1 MLGLPKTTEFNKRIP
16 KQKFYEKMAVTP
28 AIKKVFAEQIKMIY
42 WRNKIAATTVNLA
55 AGEKVSELQ
64 VFEILLNQPSLDEA
78 ALLQIDRALPYHV
91 LFILT
96 HDGKQQAWIAYKE
109 AQQYGNAFKI
119 VQYYHTDWKEAET
132 LQLHFEGQSVD
143 AVYENYVRQIAGQ
156 NIVADSHNLQ
166 NDVTRSEEIHA
177 LQKQIET
184 LQERIRKEKQF
195 NRQVEMNAE
204 VKRLQKVLEEMEGR

>member
-16 KQKFYEKMAVTP
+16 KQKFYEKMAVAP

-42 WRNKIAATTVNLA
+42 WRNKIAVTTVNLA
-55 AGEKVSELQ
+55 AGEKV
-64 VFEILLNQPSLDEA
+64 NQPSLDEA

-109 AQQYGNAFKI
+109 AQQSGNAFKI
-119 VQYYHTDWKEAET
+119 VQYYHTDWKEAES

-166 NDVTRSEEIHA
+166 NDVTRSKEIHA

-204 VKRLQKVLEEMEGR
+204 VKRLQKMLEEMEGR

>member
-28 AIKKVFAEQIKMIY
+28 AIKKVFAEQIKTIY
-42 WRNKIAATTVNLA
+42 WRNKIATTTVNLA
-55 AGEKVSELQ
+55 AGEKVTELQ
-64 VFEILLNQPSLDEA
+64 VFEIMLNQPSLDEA
-78 ALLQIDRALPYHV
+78 VLLQIDRALPYHV

-96 HDGKQQAWIAYKE
+96 YDGKQQAWIAYKD
-109 AQQYGNAFKI
+109 AQQSGNAFKI
-119 VQYYHTDWKEAET
+119 VQYYHTDWKETET
-132 LQLHFEGQSVD
+132 LHLYFEGQSVD

-156 NIVADSHNLQ
+156 NIIADSHDLK
-166 NDVTRSEEIHA
+166 NDVTHSKEIQT

-204 VKRLQKVLEEMEGR
+204 VKKLQIILEEMKAR

>member
-28 AIKKVFAEQIKMIY
+28 AIKKVFAEQIKTIY

-55 AGEKVSELQ
+55 AGEIVSELQ

-109 AQQYGNAFKI
+109 AQQSGNAFKI

-132 LQLHFEGQSVD
+132 LQLHFEGQTVD
-143 AVYENYVRQIAGQ
+143 AVYENYVRQIAGKEIQ
-156 NIVADSHNLQ
+156 PVGNNNLKE
-166 NDVTRSEEIHA
+166 DIERSERKRT
-177 LQKQIET
+177 LQKKIDDLRT
-184 LQERIRKEKQF
+184 KIRKEKQF
-195 NRQVEMNAE
+195 NRQVELNEE
-204 VKRLQKVLEEMEGR
+204 VKKLQKELDEL